1 LTAKVASRS
10 IKFITVAGCLLIV
23 LYAVL
28 TKG

>member
-10 IKFITVAGCLLIV
+10 IKFITASGCLLIV